1 MPNRYCQIFN
11 CFSLLDLLKSIIPQK
26 PISSQK
32 IPWFL
37 QVSLASPA
45 LAQPCRSPPN
55 KEFSVDRARGKRS
68 PTALPLALGS
78 MTGKAAHCWS
88 QRTGAFEKVKVK
100 NNETVYFG
108 GYACVSCWIVL
119 ALPMV
124 ISLTLKNVA
133 TVLLCW
139 RPVFLF
145 PSVASSTYWG
155 NMMESTVC
163 EDTEVMS
170 LQKPWTSVTSFH
182 SSPTSSVHSVS
193 SSAKFQTV

>member
-1 MPNRYCQIFN
+1 M
-11 CFSLLDLLKSIIPQK
+11 LDLLKSIIPHK

-37 QVSLASPA
+37 QVSLVSPP
-45 LAQPCRSPPN
+45 LAQPHRSPP
-55 KEFSVDRARGKRS
+55 KQRALCGAGREERDP

-78 MTGKAAHCWS
+78 MTGKAAHCRS
-88 QRTGAFEKVKVK
+88 QRTGAIEKVKVK

-108 GYACVSCWIVL
+108 GSTCVSCWLVL
-119 ALPMV
+119 ALHTV

-139 RPVFLF
+139 PRVVLF
-145 PSVASSTYWG
+145 SSVASSSTYSG
-155 NMMESTVC
+155 NVTESTVC
-163 EDTEVMS
+163 ENIEVMS

-182 SSPTSSVHSVS
+182 SNPTSSVHSVCS
-193 SSAKFQTV
+193 SSKFQTV